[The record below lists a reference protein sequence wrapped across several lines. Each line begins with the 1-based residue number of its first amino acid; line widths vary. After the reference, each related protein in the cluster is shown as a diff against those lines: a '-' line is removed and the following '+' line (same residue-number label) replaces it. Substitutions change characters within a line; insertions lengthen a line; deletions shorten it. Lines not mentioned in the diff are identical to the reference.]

1 MGNVWNSIVYFTII
15 FNASTMVYTVL
26 KQIYKRGKRYCLK
39 YQAKKRSE
47 KLRKLRQIRLERKM
61 LKKEIKAKSENQ
73 KRRLEEFLE
82 RDQREREER
91 IEKTKYIENLV
102 NDKNTVMKKIHKVTY
117 SDIFGPNFNSIRID
131 NKFVDLTVEEK
142 LRLVDHVIDYVYV
155 NFEAIAIQNT
165 PITVSD
171 VLMKR
176 QFDRKLSQ
184 ATKRAEWGLSK
195 SKTIKN

>member
-1 MGNVWNSIVYFTII
+1 M
-15 FNASTMVYTVL
+15 
-26 KQIYKRGKRYCLK
+26 
-39 YQAKKRSE
+39 
-47 KLRKLRQIRLERKM
+47 
-61 LKKEIKAKSENQ
+61 
-73 KRRLEEFLE
+73 
-82 RDQREREER
+82 
-91 IEKTKYIENLV
+91 

-176 QFDRKLSQ
+176 
-184 ATKRAEWGLSK
+184 
-195 SKTIKN
+195 